1 MSAENRQKIGSSRKS
16 VGTKDKTIGLRVFF
30 KNQRGYGMNGTLGVP
45 GSRKQTLSARA
56 SLRWN
61 YEGALCSALE
71 VRKERRAFHAIMA
84 K

>member
-1 MSAENRQKIGSSRKS
+1 M
-16 VGTKDKTIGLRVFF
+16 GLRVFF
-30 KNQRGYGMNGTLGVP
+30 KNQRGYGVNGTLGAP

-71 VRKERRAFHAIMA
+71 VGKERRAFHAVVA
-84 K
+84 R